1 MTLNTSNALVFRFAL
16 CALICATALQS
27 HAKEGMWIPTLLQAV
42 EGDMQS
48 MGMHLS
54 AEDIYSINTGSLKD
68 AVVHFNGGCT
78 AEMISS
84 QGLLLT
90 NHHCG
95 FGQIAFHSTVEN
107 DYLTDGFWAMSR
119 EEELVNPN
127 LVATF
132 IDRIVD
138 VTSALLGAEDLEAAK
153 QQLIDAA
160 IAGTDLEGSVVA
172 FDFGNSHYLIT
183 TRTYRDVRLV
193 GAPPSAVGKFGGDTD
208 NWVWPRHTGDF
219 SMFRI
224 YANADN
230 DPADYDESNVP
241 YQPAHHFP
249 VNIGGVEDG
258 DFMMVFGFPGTTEQ
272 YLTRDAVDHVV
283 SRLNPMRIA
292 MRDASLKVINAA
304 RSESPAM
311 KIAYADK
318 QSSVANAWK
327 KWIGQNKGLLELD
340 ALGKKAELEA
350 EFNRRSLE
358 SGHTEWAN
366 LFADIAAQN
375 EVHFP
380 LKEARSLFIELV
392 YYGPDALNFALGFK
406 PLIEGWESLKE
417 AGKLEGQLS
426 QSRELIA
433 GHFRHYDAQVDEAIL
448 AALLSPY
455 VDAIHPDL
463 CPEVLKDFDGNGTEF
478 ARSLYAKSV
487 FADRET
493 LEALLDKG
501 QAKGFSKLQKDPLY
515 ILINA
520 LRSAYFEQVA
530 TEYGATKMQLDS
542 LTGQYTFGLRTL
554 FPERA
559 FFPDANSTMRLTYGK
574 VEGSSP
580 YDGMEYKPF
589 STAKGILQKYV
600 PGDPDFDLPENLV
613 DALRD
618 GNWGDYADAQ
628 GELPVCFT
636 GSNHTTGGNSGSP
649 AIDGDGYLVGINF
662 DRSWESTMSDILFD
676 ENRCR
681 NIMVDIRYVLWI
693 TDVYAGA
700 HHLIDEMDLVR

>member
-1 MTLNTSNALVFRFAL
+1 M
-16 CALICATALQS
+16 
-27 HAKEGMWIPTLLQAV
+27 
-42 EGDMQS
+42 
-48 MGMHLS
+48 
-54 AEDIYSINTGSLKD
+54 
-68 AVVHFNGGCT
+68 
-78 AEMISS
+78 
-84 QGLLLT
+84 
-90 NHHCG
+90 
-95 FGQIAFHSTVEN
+95 
-107 DYLTDGFWAMSR
+107 
-119 EEELVNPN
+119 
-127 LVATF
+127 
-132 IDRIVD
+132 
-138 VTSALLGAEDLEAAK
+138 
-153 QQLIDAA
+153 
-160 IAGTDLEGSVVA
+160 
-172 FDFGNSHYLIT
+172 
-183 TRTYRDVRLV
+183 
-193 GAPPSAVGKFGGDTD
+193 
-208 NWVWPRHTGDF
+208 
-219 SMFRI
+219 
-224 YANADN
+224 
-230 DPADYDESNVP
+230 
-241 YQPAHHFP
+241 
-249 VNIGGVEDG
+249 
-258 DFMMVFGFPGTTEQ
+258 
-272 YLTRDAVDHVV
+272 
-283 SRLNPMRIA
+283 
-292 MRDASLKVINAA
+292 
-304 RSESPAM
+304 
-311 KIAYADK
+311 
-318 QSSVANAWK
+318 
-327 KWIGQNKGLLELD
+327 
-340 ALGKKAELEA
+340 
-350 EFNRRSLE
+350 
-358 SGHTEWAN
+358 
-366 LFADIAAQN
+366 
-375 EVHFP
+375 
-380 LKEARSLFIELV
+380 V

-406 PLIEGWESLKE
+406 PLIEGWESLEE

-455 VDAIHPDL
+455 VAAIHPDL

-487 FADRET
+487 FADREA

-501 QAKGFSKLQKDPLY
+501 QAKGFSKLQKDPVY
-515 ILINA
+515 VLINA

-530 TEYGATKMQLDS
+530 TEYRTTKMQLDA
-542 LTGQYTFGLRTL
+542 LTGQYTQGLRTL

-589 STAKGILQKYV
+589 STTKGILQKYV
-600 PGDPDFDLPENLV
+600 PGDPDFDLPEDLV
-613 DALRD
+613 GALRE